1 VNIILLHPEE
11 IARPLPKQDPR
22 AEHILKVL
30 RRQIDDTFDV
40 GLINGSR
47 GKATL
52 VAINS
57 DDLELTY
64 IWSAE
69 PPPADPL
76 TLIIGLPRPQTARK
90 ILQEAATLGVSAL
103 HFVITERG
111 ESSYAQ
117 STLWSS
123 GEWKRHVHAGV
134 AQAFCTRVPEVING
148 QTLEATIAAL
158 PPNSARLAL
167 DNYEATTALSKCH
180 QPGGTSVVVALGAE
194 RGWSPKERDLL
205 RQNNFTIAHLGERV
219 LRLETA
225 VTAAVAIIKA
235 QSGLM

>member
-1 VNIILLHPEE
+1 MLLHPEE
-11 IARPLPKQDPR
+11 IARPLPKEDPR
-22 AEHILKVL
+22 AVHILKVL
-30 RRQIDDTFDV
+30 RRQIGDTFDV
-40 GLINGSR
+40 GRINGPR

-52 VAINS
+52 VAINTEN
-57 DDLELTY
+57 LELTY
-64 IWSAE
+64 TWSAK

-90 ILQEAATLGVSAL
+90 ILQEAATLGVAAL

-117 STLWSS
+117 STLWKSE
-123 GEWKRHVHAGV
+123 EWQRHLQAGV
-134 AQAFCTRVPEVING
+134 AQAFCTRIPEDTHG
-148 QTLEATIAAL
+148 QTLQTTIATL
-158 PPNSARLAL
+158 PADSARIAL
-167 DNYEATTALSKCH
+167 DNYEGTATLSKCH
-180 QPGGTSVVVALGAE
+180 QAGDTSVAIALGAE

-205 RQNNFTIAHLGERV
+205 RQSGFTIAHLGERV

-235 QSGLM
+235 QRGLM

>member
-1 VNIILLHPEE
+1 MNLILLQPEE
-11 IARPLPKQDPR
+11 ITRPLPKQDPR
-22 AEHILKVL
+22 AGHILKVL
-30 RRQIDDTFDV
+30 RRQIGDTFDV
-40 GLINGSR
+40 GLINGPR

-52 VAINS
+52 MAINS
-57 DDLELTY
+57 DNLELSF

-111 ESSYAQ
+111 EDSYAQ

-123 GEWKRHVHAGV
+123 GEWQRHVQTGI
-134 AQAFCTRVPEVING
+134 AQAFCTRVPDVTHGE
-148 QTLEATIAAL
+148 TLAATIAAL
-158 PPNSARLAL
+158 PINSTLLAL
-167 DNYEATTALSKCH
+167 DNYEATTALSKCN
-180 QPGGTSVVVALGAE
+180 QPGHTSIVVALGAE
-194 RGWSPKERDLL
+194 RGWASKERDML
-205 RQNNFTIAHLGERV
+205 RESGFTIAHLGERV

-225 VTAAVAIIKA
+225 VTATVAIIKA
-235 QSGLM
+235 QRGLM